1 MSSIILAFPVSR
13 QNFSLKL
20 KNTLSQGGFP
30 DVICVFRGADALQE
44 MNRMQ
49 AGVLIT
55 CVRLSDL
62 YYRELLDYMPDCFDL
77 LLLDSAVNISSL
89 REGGVMALALP
100 VSSRDLI
107 DTVRMMDHAAEEK
120 FKKLRSKQK
129 KERSEQDRNYIA
141 NAKALLMDRNHMTEE
156 EAYRYLQKT
165 SMDTGRTMS
174 ETAQMIL
181 LISL

>member
-1 MSSIILAFPVSR
+1 
-13 QNFSLKL
+13 
-20 KNTLSQGGFP
+20 
-30 DVICVFRGADALQE
+30 
-44 MNRMQ
+44 
-49 AGVLIT
+49 
-55 CVRLSDL
+55 
-62 YYRELLDYMPDCFDL
+62 
-77 LLLDSAVNISSL
+77 
-89 REGGVMALALP
+89 MALALP